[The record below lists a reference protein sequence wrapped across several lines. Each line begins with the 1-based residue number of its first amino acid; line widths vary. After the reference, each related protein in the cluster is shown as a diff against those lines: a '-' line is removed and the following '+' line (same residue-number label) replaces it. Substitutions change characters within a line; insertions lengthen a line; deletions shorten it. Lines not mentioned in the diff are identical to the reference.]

1 MSVPILLRF
10 SAGLLWLS
18 TFGLGIPCLMAIR
31 NLSAGLGIPY
41 VFGYPAY
48 GGGAFERHGLLTS
61 IPLLLGFLFIC
72 FLDGWAGWLV
82 WNGQKSGALMTF
94 ILLIPEAVY
103 WWGFDLPFPPI
114 AALVRTILIIIS
126 WASLV

>member
-1 MSVPILLRF
+1 MNIPFSLRF

-31 NLSAGLGIPY
+31 NLSAGLGIPC

-48 GGGAFERHGLLTS
+48 GGGGFERHGLVTS
-61 IPLLLGFLFIC
+61 IPLLLGFLVIC
-72 FLDGWAGWLV
+72 LFDGWAGWLV
-82 WNGQKSGALMTF
+82 WNGHKSGAFLAF

-114 AALVRTILIIIS
+114 AALARTILIIIS